1 MGKVKQHV
9 EGRTKAQ
16 RIQVRKNLGTLK
28 QLTVQPQTRLRYT
41 RARQKFYKFL
51 SENSLTIPTKREA
64 LDNLL
69 AEYIEFLWESGEGR
83 GLASDT
89 VAGLQDLD
97 PKLKGHLALTWRLL
111 KTWSISEVP
120 NRAPPLPETA
130 LRAMV
135 GWSIFHEHHDF
146 ALSLLL
152 GFYGLLRT
160 GEILSLSA
168 SAVFMSRASKPAVIS
183 LGLTKGGKRV
193 GASESVTIQV
203 GDALQLLWKWKKS
216 VPDPDLLAPS
226 SSQWRA
232 LFAKCLEQL
241 HLSNFGFRPY
251 SLRRGGATCWFH
263 RHGNFDK
270 LLVLG
275 RWQAAKTARIY
286 INDGLA
292 MLAELKLPQKHLQPF
307 QQVYSRSFSAAP
319 KLEQTRRVELGDV
332 DRGVSFFRFCKN
344 CSRLGGF
351 SVRREPKGQ

>member
-1 MGKVKQHV
+1 MGKVKQHL
-9 EGRTKAQ
+9 EARTKAQ
-16 RIQVRKNLGTLK
+16 RVEVRKNLGTLK
-28 QLTVQPQTRLRYT
+28 QLSVQPQTRLRYT
-41 RARQKFYKFL
+41 RARQKFYHFL
-51 SENSLTIPTKREA
+51 RENSLALPNKRDQ

-97 PKLKGHLALTWRLL
+97 PKLKGQLALTWRLL
-111 KTWSISEVP
+111 KTWSVSEIP

-135 GWSIFHEHHDF
+135 GWAIFHEHHDF
-146 ALSLLL
+146 ALSLML

-160 GEILSLSA
+160 GEILNLSA
-168 SAVFMSRASKPAVIS
+168 ASVFMSRPSKPAVIS
-183 LGLTKGGKRV
+183 LGLTKAGKRV

-216 VPDPDLLAPS
+216 SSDHSLLAPS
-226 SSQWRA
+226 SSQWRS
-232 LFAKCLEQL
+232 LFSKCLEKL
-241 HLSNFGFRPY
+241 HLGDFGFRPY

-292 MLAELKLPQKHLQPF
+292 MLAELKLPDKHLHPF

-319 KLEQTRRVELGDV
+319 KLEQTRWVE
-332 DRGVSFFRFCKN
+332 
-344 CSRLGGF
+344 
-351 SVRREPKGQ
+351 